1 MGDSVAAMWIR
12 VVPPQESEGRLGR
25 IYESIRTPDGHID
38 NVLQIHSL
46 RPRTLEGHLALYKAV
61 LHNPDIS
68 LSPRERE
75 LVGVYVSALNNCDY
89 CVVHHRAGL
98 ARILSDEALA
108 EELTAASIDEAE
120 RDPRTDRERAMCGY
134 ARRLTL
140 TPAEVDESDI
150 VALREAGLDDGEILD
165 LNQVVSYFAYVNR
178 SVLGLGVPIDEGPL
192 GLSPD
197 DTSESYRHR

>member
-1 MGDSVAAMWIR
+1 MWIH
-12 VVPPQESEGRLGR
+12 VIPPQEAEGRLER

-46 RPRTLEGHLALYKAV
+46 RPRTLEGHLALYKGV

-75 LVGVYVSALNNCDY
+75 LIGVYVSALNDCDY

-98 ARILSDEALA
+98 ARILSDQGLA
-108 EELTAASIDEAE
+108 EELTAASMGKGE
-120 RDPRTDRERAMCGY
+120 RDPRTHRERAMCAY

-140 TPAEVDESDI
+140 SPAEVDETDI
-150 VALREAGLDDGEILD
+150 DALRGAGLDDGEILD

-178 SVLGLGVPIDEGPL
+178 SVLGLGVPVDEGLL

-197 DTSESYRHR
+197 DTTDSYRHHCTDALC

>member
-1 MGDSVAAMWIR
+1 MWIH
-12 VVPPQESEGRLGR
+12 VIPPQEAEGRLGR

-46 RPRTLEGHLALYKAV
+46 RPRTLEGHLTLYKGV

-75 LVGVYVSALNNCDY
+75 LIGVYVSALNDCDY

-98 ARILSDEALA
+98 ARILSDERLA
-108 EELTAASIDEAE
+108 EELTRATIAE
-120 RDPRTDRERAMCGY
+120 EEGDALTDRERAMCAY

-140 TPAEVDESDI
+140 TPGVVDQSD
-150 VALREAGLDDGEILD
+150 VAALREAGLDDGEILD
-165 LNQVVSYFAYVNR
+165 LNQIVSYFAYVNR
-178 SVLGLGVPIDEGPL
+178 SVLGLGVPIDDGPL

-197 DTSESYRHR
+197 DTSDSYRHH